1 MQINIDKTHWYDRIW
16 AALIFFTRLPF
27 WRLHQPPK
35 ECYQTVVEHWPLAGW
50 ITGGTMAA
58 TLYFGSWYLP
68 YAIAVLLAI
77 VVRLLV
83 TGALHEDGLADF
95 LDGFGGGGSNRER
108 ILAIMKD
115 SHIGTYGVIGLIF
128 YELLLATV
136 LLSMTPEL
144 AALTILAADPYSKMV
159 TSQLITMMPYAR
171 SEEEAKNKTVYR
183 KISWQAGVGLAI
195 QGLLPMAAYIW
206 YTGMRWDLIIF
217 IPALVMYFLYLLIW
231 RKIHGYTGDCC
242 GAVCLLVELTKAEE
256 LALSLSDNP
265 VYLATAHIWD
275 DEFRERVRKHQER
288 RGPQWTN
295 IEEEINISNHD
306 VTGRVVVIDCITL
319 WLTNIFYQSDSN
331 VDKSLETAKKEFD
344 AFTKYDATYI
354 FVTNEIGLGGVSTNQ
369 LQRKFT
375 DLQGWMNQYVAQAAD
390 EVILMVSGI
399 PVKIK

>member
-1 MQINIDKTHWYDRIW
+1 MPSKTKIMQINIDKTHWYDRIW

-50 ITGGTMAA
+50 ITGGAMAA

-128 YELLLATV
+128 YELLLAAA

-183 KISWQAGVGLAI
+183 KISWQAGVELAI

-231 RKIHGYTGDCC
+231 RKINGYTGDCC
-242 GAVCLLVELTKAEE
+242 GAVCLLVELT
-256 LALSLSDNP
+256 
-265 VYLATAHIWD
+265 VYL
-275 DEFRERVRKHQER
+275 
-288 RGPQWTN
+288 
-295 IEEEINISNHD
+295 
-306 VTGRVVVIDCITL
+306 VVCT
-319 WLTNIFYQSDSN
+319 Q
-331 VDKSLETAKKEFD
+331 
-344 AFTKYDATYI
+344 
-354 FVTNEIGLGGVSTNQ
+354 
-369 LQRKFT
+369 
-375 DLQGWMNQYVAQAAD
+375 
-390 EVILMVSGI
+390 
-399 PVKIK
+399 